1 VDFFDHQD
9 QARKQTVILIGY
21 FVIAVAI
28 VVLAVYAAA
37 VGILQLIQLT
47 ESRSSSA
54 EFDPAFAQPSLWQPD
69 LFFLVS
75 GAVVTVILAGS
86 LHKIWSLG
94 SDGNSVAAGLGGH
107 QVPSNTQDHAERVLL
122 NVVEEMALAS
132 GIPVPPVYLLEDEAG
147 INAFAAGTTPQNAV
161 IGITRGALMTF
172 TRDELQGVVAHEFS
186 HILNGDMRLNIR
198 LMGWLHGILALA
210 IIGQTI
216 IRSLI
221 DSSGNNSSDRDS
233 SSKDKGSGT
242 IIFFMAGL
250 ALLII
255 GYIGVF
261 FANLIKSSV
270 SRQREFLADAS
281 AVQFTRNPDGIA
293 SALKKIGGWTRES
306 KLQSPR
312 AAEVSHMFF
321 SNAIGSTLF
330 ATHPPLLTRVQRID
344 PNFVGPF
351 SETSALDDSLS
362 DFSGTDDK
370 LQQRSSLAQ
379 AHTAALNGA
388 AQLTNQPSMLSESAG
403 QPRTEHIRHVHG
415 LVDHLETALDD
426 DVRDPLGA
434 VAVIYGLLLAV
445 PGSDLRETQL
455 AQLDQMSD
463 QRPGQEL
470 ARVLPAIDRLSPE
483 QRLPVVCLAL
493 PALHQMSPHQITE
506 FSRSVR
512 KLIRSDQTVTP
523 FEYAVQ
529 RFIAN
534 RILPRLQSEPGT
546 PIGHANFSKMQPAFV
561 IVLSTLAHAAGKEQ
575 AAAAFNAGIRQL
587 GMNASPMA
595 ILPQNQCKLQ
605 TLDMALDRLPNAAPS
620 VKSRMLV
627 AFTACVAVDRHVTIE
642 EAEILR
648 VIADTLGCPVP
659 PILTNEVKASPEQL
673 STSSD

>member
-1 VDFFDHQD
+1 MDFFDHQD
-9 QARKQTVILIGY
+9 RARKQTVILIGY
-21 FVIAVAI
+21 FIIAVAI

-37 VGILQLIQLT
+37 VGILQLT
-47 ESRSSSA
+47 ESQRSSA
-54 EFDPAFAQPSLWQPD
+54 EFDPEFAQHSLWQPE
-69 LFFLVS
+69 LFFLVFGS
-75 GAVVTVILAGS
+75 VVTVILAGS
-86 LHKIWSLG
+86 LYKIWSLG
-94 SDGNSVAAGLGGH
+94 SDGNSVAAGLGGC

-132 GIPVPPVYLLEDEAG
+132 GIPVPPVYLLEDEKG

-172 TRDELQGVVAHEFS
+172 TRDELQGVIAHEFS

-210 IIGQTI
+210 IIGHTI
-216 IRSLI
+216 IRTLNY
-221 DSSGNNSSDRDS
+221 SSHNSSNRDS
-233 SSKDKGSGT
+233 SSKDKGSGI
-242 IIFFMAGL
+242 IIFFFLAGL

-293 SALKKIGGWTRES
+293 SALKKIGGWRHKS
-306 KLQSPR
+306 KIQSPR
-312 AAEVSHMFF
+312 AAEASHMFF
-321 SNAIGSTLF
+321 SNAIASTLF
-330 ATHPPLLTRVQRID
+330 ATHPPLLTRIQRID
-344 PNFVGPF
+344 PNFDGPF

-362 DFSGTDDK
+362 EISGPDDK

-388 AQLTNQPSMLSESAG
+388 DQLRNQPNKLSESAG
-403 QPRTEHIRHVHG
+403 EPRSEHIRHVHG

-426 DVRDPLGA
+426 DIRDPLGA
-434 VAVIYGLLLAV
+434 VAVIYGLLLAA

-470 ARVLPAIDRLSPE
+470 ARVLSAIDNLSPE
-483 QRLPVVCLAL
+483 QRLSVVCLAL

-506 FSRSVR
+506 FSRIVK
-512 KLIRSDQTVTP
+512 KLIHIDKTVTP

-529 RFIAN
+529 RFIAK

-561 IVLSTLAHAAGKEQ
+561 IVLSTLAHAAGKDQ
-575 AAAAFNAGIRQL
+575 AEAAFNAGTRQM
-587 GMNASPMA
+587 GATASPMT
-595 ILPQNQCKLQ
+595 ILPRNQCKLQ
-605 TLDMALDRLPNAAPS
+605 TLDMALDRLSNAAPG

-627 AFTACVAVDRHVTIE
+627 AFTACVGVDRHVTIE

-648 VIADTLGCPVP
+648 VIADALGCPVP
-659 PILTNEVKASPEQL
+659 PILTTEIKASPKQR
-673 STSSD
+673 STSSN